1 MHIPGKK
8 SALAA
13 AVMAVS
19 LLGNGVVLA
28 DGGRYH
34 DNRQGYGHHG
44 DYAQQKHYKKRH
56 HRESRYG
63 GYHDRGYYYKGNR
76 GRHVTNYYEYGDDDD
91 GDEKLLIGLAIGGL
105 IGYAIN
111 NAGYQ

>member
-1 MHIPGKK
+1 MRIPVKK

-19 LLGNGVVLA
+19 LLGNSAVLA

-34 DNRQGYGHHG
+34 ADRQGYGHHG
-44 DYAQQKHYKKRH
+44 DYGQQKHYKKRY
-56 HRESRYG
+56 HRESRYS
-63 GYHDRGYYYKGNR
+63 GYHDRSHYYKGHP
-76 GRHVTNYYEYGDDDD
+76 GRHVTNYYEYDDDD
-91 GDEKLLIGLAIGGL
+91 DDDKLLIGLAIGGL

-111 NAGYQ
+111 QAGYQ

>member
-1 MHIPGKK
+1 MRIPVKK

-34 DNRQGYGHHG
+34 ADRQGHGYHGNYG
-44 DYAQQKHYKKRH
+44 QQMQ
-56 HRESRYG
+56 HRKWQHKESRYG
-63 GYHDRGYYYKGNR
+63 GYHDRGYYFKGNR
-76 GRHVTNYYEYGDDDD
+76 GRHVTNYYEYSDDDD